1 MIGKGARPRLA
12 KKAMLR
18 VDKKTGQKVLLYPE
32 KGLVLNATGAAI
44 LELCDGERTLAAI
57 QAALAQTF
65 SAGPVESLERESEAF
80 LTALAERGL
89 VEGLD
94 DD

>member
-1 MIGKGARPRLA
+1 MIGKAARPRLA

-44 LELCDGERTLAAI
+44 LELCDGQRSFDAI
-57 QAALAQTF
+57 VSALARTF
-65 SAGPVESLERESEAF
+65 DAGPAAGLEQETEAF
-80 LTALAERGL
+80 LTTLAERGL
-89 VEGLD
+89 VEGLGD
-94 DD
+94 D